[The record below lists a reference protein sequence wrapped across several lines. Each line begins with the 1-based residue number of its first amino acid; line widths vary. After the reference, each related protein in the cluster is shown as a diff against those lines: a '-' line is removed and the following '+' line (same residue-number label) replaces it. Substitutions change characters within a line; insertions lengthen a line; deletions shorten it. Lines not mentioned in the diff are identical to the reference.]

1 MVPIMVNALM
11 RLQMRMVQN
20 IVNLVSLDPQD
31 VPLVIFNFF
40 VTSLSECFKHTISEV
55 CLESDM
61 TEMCIIMILF
71 DILSEVLRHFCSII

>member
-1 MVPIMVNALM
+1 MVNALM

-40 VTSLSECFKHTISEV
+40 VTSLSECLKHTISEV
-55 CLESDM
+55 CLESDI
-61 TEMCIIMILF
+61 TEMCIIMVLF
-71 DILSEVLRHFCSII
+71 DILSEVLRHFCSKI